1 MDKYLSS
8 HKNLYENLVSK
19 LSFNPDSDYDTFIK
33 NYTRNIKE
41 KCEANFVVS
50 YYFLNKYVNT
60 PEEEITDTINDAKSA
75 LVETMEM
82 MLLIVK
88 HFNEN

>member
-1 MDKYLSS
+1 MSEFVGS
-8 HKNLYENLVSK
+8 HKKLYENLVSK

-33 NYTRNIKE
+33 NYTGNIKE
-41 KCEANFVVS
+41 ECEANFVVS

-75 LVETMEM
+75 LVETMEK
-82 MLLIVK
+82 MLLILK
-88 HFNEN
+88 YFNDN